1 MRLSHLVPFL
11 VDDVRTVLVTFDKS
25 SRSYT
30 YKTNLDLS
38 AGDLVIVTTGKSYGV
53 GEIEEIHDV
62 PKLDKGA
69 KYEYGWV
76 VAELN
81 PLLEEH
87 ESLKLREREF
97 LDSLKEVK
105 GKTAKVLRAEYG
117 VTKI

>member
-1 MRLSHLVPFL
+1 
-11 VDDVRTVLVTFDKS
+11 
-25 SRSYT
+25 
-30 YKTNLDLS
+30 
-38 AGDLVIVTTGKSYGV
+38 
-53 GEIEEIHDV
+53 
-62 PKLDKGA
+62 
-69 KYEYGWV
+69 

-105 GKTAKVLRAEYG
+105 GKTVKVLRAEYG